1 MQPYRDGQLDA
12 SPRTES
18 TDAGGPTTGSFPS
31 RRGVLRGIGALGL
44 ASLGGSGTAL
54 AQLETGAE
62 PDHGGS
68 FDLAT
73 GNAPIEL
80 VIPAIV
86 PRLLSEVRPGDATL
100 VLRTTTVATNAWF
113 DAIAPYSDT
122 AIGVYSSIPRRPASE
137 RTDYN
142 RNVAILYA
150 SQHVFD
156 SLLPRYAADWDQVL
170 IDAGLDPNDTSTDL
184 GTPVGIGNVAGAAVV
199 SARENDGMNQLGDAG
214 GRTYNRRRYD
224 DYTGY
229 APVNTPYELSDPRRW
244 QPDIVTGGNGLFFG
258 QTFVTPQLAM
268 TLPYS
273 YEEPWLRAPVPEKS
287 YAIAGRGSPANEPG
301 AGRGGGRPL
310 PPYREQAD
318 EVLAVSAALTDHQKM
333 TAEFFD
339 DKIRSL
345 GFSILFVT
353 LSRGLSLEQFVQLDF
368 LVNVAAFDALITV
381 WENKGHY
388 DAVRPFSAI
397 RYLYSDTPLTAWGGP
412 EQGTVDDITGREW
425 RAYLQPAN
433 HPEYPSASAALCRAH
448 ATAAT
453 LYLGTD
459 EFGWEIPVPAGSS
472 VVEPGFTPST
482 DITLTYDTWDDFS
495 ADCGISRL
503 WAGVHFFDSI
513 PAGQAIGDVIGE
525 RAYDWVDAHI
535 RGDQAA
541 IEALR
546 WVS

>member
-1 MQPYRDGQLDA
+1 MKPYIEDPVDA
-12 SPRTES
+12 SPPIGLTN
-18 TDAGGPTTGSFPS
+18 TGGPTTEPVSS

-44 ASLGGSGTAL
+44 VSLAGSGTAL
-54 AQLETGAE
+54 AQLATDDDPESS
-62 PDHGGS
+62 GS
-68 FDLAT
+68 FDCDT

-80 VIPAIV
+80 LIPAIV
-86 PRLLSEVRPGDATL
+86 PRLLSEVRPGDAPL
-100 VLRTTTVATNAWF
+100 VLRTTTVATTAWF

-122 AIGVYSSIPRRPASE
+122 ALGVYSSIPRRPEAA
-137 RTDYN
+137 RTDCN
-142 RNVAILYA
+142 RNVAILHA
-150 SQHVFD
+150 SQHVLD
-156 SLLPRYAADWDQVL
+156 SLLPQYAADWDQILV
-170 IDAGLDPNDTSTDL
+170 DAGLDPNDTSTDL
-184 GTPVGIGNVAGAAVV
+184 STPVGIGNVAGAAVV
-199 SARENDGMNQLGDAG
+199 AVRENDGMNQLGDAG

-229 APVNTPYELSDPRRW
+229 APVNTPDELSDPRRW
-244 QPDIVTGGNGLFFG
+244 QPDVVTSDNGLFFG
-258 QTFVTPQLAM
+258 QTFVTPQLAQ
-268 TLPYS
+268 TLPHS
-273 YEEPWLRAPVPEKS
+273 YDEPWLRAPVPEKS
-287 YAIAGRGSPANEPG
+287 YAIAGRGSPAGEPG

-310 PPYREQAD
+310 TRYREQAD
-318 EVLAVSAALTDHQKM
+318 EVLAVSAALTDQQKM
-333 TAEFFD
+333 AAEFFD

-345 GFSILFVT
+345 GFSVLFVT

-381 WENKGHY
+381 WENKTHY

-453 LYLGTD
+453 MYLGTSHL
-459 EFGWEIPVPAGSS
+459 GWDIPVPAGSS
-472 VVEPGFTPST
+472 VVEPGHTPST
-482 DITLTYDTWDDFS
+482 ELTLTYDTWDDFS

-513 PAGQAIGDVIGE
+513 PAGQWIGDVIGE
-525 RAYDWVDAHI
+525 RAFDWVDAHI

-541 IEALR
+541 IDAFGQAA
-546 WVS
+546 